1 MEGESLFIRSFCIDA
16 VFVWNWQRTNMHGVV
31 EPCSSGAN
39 TKCLRILNRPAF
51 VFFWNRSL
59 VVPILVWRTFHLVL
73 FQLPRGLDHTSH
85 LRNSL
90 GVWKMPNFDIHTNWY
105 LLILTLAQFD
115 DFDTCSFWFWY
126 RPLLITDF
134 ETCSFKVFVVSF
146 TDFCTGPLAAFAGL
160 ELEEAF
166 YGMTIEQVTS
176 DSCCRWRS
184 F

>member
-16 VFVWNWQRTNMHGVV
+16 VFVWNWQRTNMHRVV
-31 EPCSSGAN
+31 EQCSSGAN

-115 DFDTCSFWFWY
+115 DFDTCSFWYWYQLLLVNWFWY
-126 RPLLITDF
+126 LLVQSLRCLLHRLLHWP
-134 ETCSFKVFVVSF
+134 TCC
-146 TDFCTGPLAAFAGL
+146 FCWSGTRGGFLWHDYWP
-160 ELEEAF
+160 
-166 YGMTIEQVTS
+166 S
-176 DSCCRWRS
+176 DKW
-184 F
+184 